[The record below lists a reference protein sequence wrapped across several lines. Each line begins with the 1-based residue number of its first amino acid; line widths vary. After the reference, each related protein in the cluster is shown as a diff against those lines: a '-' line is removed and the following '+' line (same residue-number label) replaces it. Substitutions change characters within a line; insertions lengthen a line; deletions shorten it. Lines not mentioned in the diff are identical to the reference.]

1 MCDEKSR
8 EGNGEFD
15 VRGGE
20 SLRGFQLLE
29 GRVDSGPREKKPE
42 MIYEKTITFG
52 SFKKWYSNLRRRI
65 RW

>member
-1 MCDEKSR
+1 MCDKKSR
-8 EGNGEFD
+8 ERNGESD
-15 VRGGE
+15 VRGSE
-20 SLRGFQLLE
+20 ILRGFQLLE

>member
-1 MCDEKSR
+1 MCNKESR
-8 EGNGEFD
+8 KRDGESD
-15 VRGGE
+15 VRRGE